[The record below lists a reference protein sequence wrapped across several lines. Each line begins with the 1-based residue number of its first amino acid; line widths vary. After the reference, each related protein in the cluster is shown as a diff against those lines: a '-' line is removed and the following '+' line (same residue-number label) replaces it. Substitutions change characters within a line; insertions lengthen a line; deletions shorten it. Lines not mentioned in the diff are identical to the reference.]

1 MVDTVAMSAKAE
13 RVIKPRTFIPP
24 KPGLRRRVCVAR
36 SSLRLP
42 RAAVKRPRFRRGLVS
57 GAQRRLQI
65 TSKGNHV
72 QPGRFIFATIRG
84 SRLLQGRDGVI
95 VGSHSGSSGA
105 PRAVHGVFRVRNL
118 VGGTGHYLNSRT
130 ELSGGVLDLLK
141 NHWRTGGQPRGG
153 CSLGY

>member
-1 MVDTVAMSAKAE
+1 MVDTIAMSAKAE
-13 RVIKPRTFIPP
+13 RVIKPHTFISP

-42 RAAVKRPRFRRGLVS
+42 RAAVKRPCFRRGFVS

-65 TSKGNHV
+65 TSNGNHA

-105 PRAVHGVFRVRNL
+105 PRAVHGVLRVRNL
-118 VGGTGHYLNSRT
+118 VGGGPGFETGDSRSRT
-130 ELSGGVLDLLK
+130 M
-141 NHWRTGGQPRGG
+141 RTFV
-153 CSLGY
+153 